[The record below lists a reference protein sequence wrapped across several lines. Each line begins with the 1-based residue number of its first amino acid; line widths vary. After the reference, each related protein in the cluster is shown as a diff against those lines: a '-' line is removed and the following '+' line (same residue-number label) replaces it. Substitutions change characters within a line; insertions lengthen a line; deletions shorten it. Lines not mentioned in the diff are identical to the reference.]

1 MFGNALVAQVFNEAV
16 ISTAAAVDAIAY
28 LHRMISV
35 AESTLSAVDTAS
47 SKATFN
53 PLVAESVAVA
63 GTLSLLL
70 TINQA
75 ITESPTIT
83 DTAQPGWLKTI
94 SDGGAIVD
102 AAAIQWTAMHIL
114 TESLVATDTAIGLF
128 NFNDTVSETFEAAA
142 AVTIQQMLQASV
154 TDILNFGIT
163 ISLDGELWET
173 WVMNSNKF
181 NFSVYSN
188 FDFNSYCSYGNQS
201 FGCREDGIYRLDGA
215 TDNDVAFNA
224 GIVLPE
230 TTFGTSRKKRFRK
243 AYFGLSGDSPAIRME
258 TDSGNTTYSITSSKA
273 SLSRSQYG
281 KEWVVK
287 VQGYDDMD
295 FVELIP
301 IILTR

>member
-1 MFGNALVAQVFNEAV
+1 
-16 ISTAAAVDAIAY
+16 
-28 LHRMISV
+28 MISV
-35 AESTLSAVDTAS
+35 VDSSLVATDTLT

-53 PLVAESVAVA
+53 PLVAEAVAIA
-63 GTLSLLL
+63 GTLAVLRTLY
-70 TINQA
+70 
-75 ITESPTIT
+75 PTISET
-83 DTAQPGWLKTI
+83 AAAADTAQPGWLKTI
-94 SDGGAIVD
+94 TDGGAIVD
-102 AAAIQWTAMHIL
+102 TAAYQWAAIHIL

-128 NFNDTVSETFEAAA
+128 DISDTVSETLAAA
-142 AVTIQQMLQASV
+142 AAATIQQMLQASV

-163 ISLDGELWET
+163 LKLDGELWEC

-181 NFSVYSN
+181 NFSVYSG
-188 FDFNSYCSYGNQS
+188 FDFNSYATYNNQA
-201 FGCREDGIYRLDGA
+201 FGCRADGIYLLDGT

-230 TTFGTSRKKRFRK
+230 TSFGTSRKKRFRK
-243 AYFGLSGDSPAIRME
+243 AYFGLSGGSPAIRME
-258 TDSGNTTYSITSSKA
+258 TDSGNTTYSIASSKA
-273 SLSRSQYG
+273 NLSRSQYG